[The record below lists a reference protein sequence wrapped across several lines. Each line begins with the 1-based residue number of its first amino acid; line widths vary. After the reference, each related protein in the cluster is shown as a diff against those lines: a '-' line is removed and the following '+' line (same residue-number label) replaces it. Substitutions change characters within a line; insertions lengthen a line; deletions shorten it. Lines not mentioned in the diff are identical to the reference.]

1 MARHRIRAAVIVL
14 LALAAPGGAAG
25 KPVKVFVLAGQ
36 SNMEG
41 QGFIKADPKR
51 NEGKGSLE
59 YLVKDQATGDK
70 FKHLVGKDG
79 KWAVR
84 DDVWIHY
91 LERKGKLT
99 IGYGAKEDRI
109 GPEVG

>member
-1 MARHRIRAAVIVL
+1 MVSSPIPVPVSAILSCVL
-14 LALAAPGGAAG
+14 LAVGSGVAPAAE

-41 QGFIKADPKR
+41 HGFITADPKR
-51 NEGKGSLE
+51 NEGKGSLQF
-59 YLVKDQATGDK
+59 LVKNAATADK

-91 LERKGKLT
+91 LGRVDVPQF
-99 IGYGAKEDRI
+99 A
-109 GPEVG
+109 